1 VTLDLAATVSA
12 AVASLEASFAR
23 SSIMLG
29 REYAS
34 DGRVGTPQWGTS
46 SAGVI
51 VQATVIGTRGRRYQ
65 TVVTLRPESPPSSVC
80 SCPVGVNCK
89 HGVAVLL
96 VAQATQA
103 RGRPIGAPGWQR
115 ALATLADADRQSRQG
130 RTPLA
135 LQVER
140 GYADAVQIRP
150 LMRGNRDRWIKTGA
164 GWDDL
169 QNSWRST
176 WIEAQRA
183 PLAAIGRLRYATG
196 SYYYGYGSNG
206 ESLSLERLGS
216 QVWPLLRQAADAG
229 VELVP
234 GRGVAAVRVLDEPA
248 ELVTRISADGAGVV
262 LTTTILAEGRDWS
275 PSRTSLIGD
284 NPGHGVALTDRDTL
298 VLGGFA
304 KPLSAAHVQLALA
317 NRRIVVPRD
326 DLVSFATGYLPALR
340 RTTTVVVADD
350 VDLPAVSAPTLTLA
364 VTFLPGHITE
374 LHWGFR
380 YRAGGDAVDVP
391 AEPGRDDPP
400 FRDPDAEGALAAS
413 LPFAPWA
420 VEGTPDAPHLRPH
433 HRLRGP
439 DAARFVEASLPELEA
454 RDDID
459 VTLVGERPDYRYSDS
474 APAVRLAVTD
484 SDESGGDWFNLDVQ
498 VSLDGEEV
506 AFAELFAALA
516 SGETHLI
523 LDSGTWFSLDRP
535 ELEQLRAV
543 IAEASMLQPKGEKG
557 LRLRAEHAGLW
568 EELVA
573 LGVVAEQSAAW
584 QRAVAGLLDAE
595 AIEPPEVPVAL
606 TATLRPY
613 QRTGFGWLTFL
624 WRSRLGGI
632 LADDMG
638 LGKTVQL
645 LAAILQA
652 RLDDLDA
659 PPVLVLAPTSVLSTW
674 ASQAAQ
680 FAPGLRVEVV
690 ERTVAK
696 RGETLAEVRARAD
709 VVVTSYTLL
718 RLGDDEY
725 AAEPWGAVIL
735 DEAQFVKN
743 RQAATYKAVRR
754 LRAQVRFAVTGTPLE
769 NSLMDLWSMLSIAT
783 PGLFPDPESF
793 TELYRRPI
801 ERGDGADE
809 LARLRRRVRP
819 VMLRRTKAEVATEL
833 PPKQEQVLSIP
844 LAPGHRRTYDRH
856 LAAVRKQVL
865 GLVGDLDHNRIQIL
879 AALTQLRQLALS
891 PALLDDTAP
900 PASAKIDALVELVAD
915 LTAEGHRGLVFSQ
928 FTGFLSLVRDRLDA
942 EGVRYS
948 YLDGRTRDREWR
960 IQHFRSGDDPL
971 FLISLKAGGFG
982 LTLTEADYVFIL
994 DPWWN
999 PAAENQAVDR
1009 THRIGQDATVM
1020 VYRLVS
1026 EDTIEE
1032 KVVALQQRKR
1042 DLFDSVVGDGSGF
1055 GGKLTAA
1062 DIRALLEPGG

>member
-1 VTLDLAATVSA
+1 V
-12 AVASLEASFAR
+12 
-23 SSIMLG
+23 
-29 REYAS
+29 
-34 DGRVGTPQWGTS
+34 
-46 SAGVI
+46 
-51 VQATVIGTRGRRYQ
+51 
-65 TVVTLRPESPPSSVC
+65 
-80 SCPVGVNCK
+80 
-89 HGVAVLL
+89 
-96 VAQATQA
+96 
-103 RGRPIGAPGWQR
+103 
-115 ALATLADADRQSRQG
+115 
-130 RTPLA
+130 
-135 LQVER
+135 
-140 GYADAVQIRP
+140 
-150 LMRGNRDRWIKTGA
+150 
-164 GWDDL
+164 
-169 QNSWRST
+169 
-176 WIEAQRA
+176 
-183 PLAAIGRLRYATG
+183 
-196 SYYYGYGSNG
+196 
-206 ESLSLERLGS
+206 
-216 QVWPLLRQAADAG
+216 
-229 VELVP
+229 
-234 GRGVAAVRVLDEPA
+234 
-248 ELVTRISADGAGVV
+248 
-262 LTTTILAEGRDWS
+262 
-275 PSRTSLIGD
+275 
-284 NPGHGVALTDRDTL
+284 
-298 VLGGFA
+298 
-304 KPLSAAHVQLALA
+304 
-317 NRRIVVPRD
+317 NRRITVPSD

-340 RTTTVVVADD
+340 RTITVTVADD
-350 VDLPAVSAPTLTLA
+350 VELPAVSAPTLTLA
-364 VTFLPGHITE
+364 VTFLPGHLAE
-374 LHWGFR
+374 LVWGFR
-380 YRAGGDAVDVP
+380 YHAGEDAIDIQ
-391 AEPGRDDPP
+391 AEPSRDDPP
-400 FRDPDAEGALAAS
+400 LRDPDAEAALVAT
-413 LPFAPWA
+413 LPAEPWA
-420 VEGTPDAPHLRPH
+420 VASGPDGTRLRPHLRLH
-433 HRLRGP
+433 GA
-439 DAARFVEASLPELEA
+439 DAARFVEDALPGLEA

-459 VTLVGERPDYRYSDS
+459 VTLSGERPDYRFSDS
-474 APAVRLAVTD
+474 APSVRLAVTD
-484 SDESGGDWFNLDVQ
+484 SGESGGDWFNLDVQ

-516 SGETHLI
+516 RHDSHLI

-543 IAEASMLQPKGEKG
+543 IAEASLLRPRGEEG

-573 LGVVAEQSAAW
+573 LGVVAEQSHAW
-584 QRAVAGLLDAE
+584 HRAVSGLLDAE
-595 AIEPPEVPVAL
+595 AIEPPDVPATI

-645 LAAILQA
+645 LAAICQA
-652 RLDDLDA
+652 RLDDPGI
-659 PPVLVLAPTSVLSTW
+659 PPVLVVAPTSVLSTW

-754 LRAQVRFAVTGTPLE
+754 LRARVRFAVTGTPLE
-769 NSLMDLWSMLSIAT
+769 NSVMDLWSMLSIAT

-801 ERGDGADE
+801 ERGDDPDT

-819 VMLRRTKAEVATEL
+819 VMLRRTKTEVAREL

-865 GLVGDLDHNRIQIL
+865 GLVGDLDHNRVAIL
-879 AALTQLRQLALS
+879 AALTRLRQLALS

-900 PASAKIDALVELVAD
+900 PTSAKIDALIELVAD
-915 LTAEGHRGLVFSQ
+915 LKAEGHRGLVFSQ
-928 FTGFLSLVRDRLDA
+928 FTGFLALVRNRLDA
-942 EGVRYS
+942 EGVAYS
-948 YLDGRTRDREWR
+948 YLDGRTRDRERR
-960 IQHFRSGDDPL
+960 IQHFRDGDDPL
-971 FLISLKAGGFG
+971 FLVSLKAGGFG

-1042 DLFDSVVGDGSGF
+1042 DLFDSVVGGGSGF

-1062 DIRALLEPGG
+1062 DIRALLEQ